1 MNTEQ
6 MIEKFA
12 AISAVVIVAG
22 GCLLVLAPFISAL
35 LWGAILAYCTWAPY
49 CSLMRILGGR
59 RWLAAS
65 LMVLAFMLV
74 LIGPFV
80 GAGIS
85 LANHSGDIVAAFH
98 RWTAGGLPELPEWLA
113 NLPVAGERIQAYWL
127 DLSLGGQQIMEELR
141 SMATPLLKWLLG
153 SGALLG
159 QGVLYLLLSVVLAF
173 FFYSGGEG
181 AVVWL
186 SAGMRRI
193 AGAERGERLL
203 ELIGTTVRG
212 VVYGILGSCLAQGVL
227 VAFGF
232 AVAGVPAAAAFGLL
246 TFFLSVL
253 PGGPMLVWVPA
264 VFWLGGQGHTGW
276 AVFLALWGIL
286 VVSTVDNF
294 IKPFFIGKGSDMPFI
309 LVLLGV
315 LGGAMAFGVLGVF
328 IGPTLLA
335 VGYTVLHEWTVRA
348 EAATFAE

>member
-1 MNTEQ
+1 MNTGQ
-6 MIEKFA
+6 LLDKLA
-12 AISAVVIVAG
+12 AVLAVTIVVL

-35 LWGAILAYCTWAPY
+35 LWGAILAFCTWQPY
-49 CSLMRILGGR
+49 RFLMNALGGR

-65 LMVLAFMLV
+65 LMVVAFMVV

-85 LANHSGDIVAAFH
+85 LANHAGDITAAIH
-98 RWTAGGLPELPEWLA
+98 RWTGGSLPALPEWLGK
-113 NLPVAGERIQAYWL
+113 LPLVGEKIQAYWF
-127 DLSLGGQQIMEELR
+127 DLGQGGQQVLEELR
-141 SMATPLLKWLLG
+141 KFAAPALKWLLG

-159 QGVLYLLLSVVLAF
+159 QGVAYMLLSIVLAF
-173 FFYSGGEG
+173 FFYNGGEG
-181 AVVWL
+181 AVAWL

-193 AGAERGERLL
+193 AGEERGEALL
-203 ELIGTTVRG
+203 SLIGNTVRG
-212 VVYGILGSCLAQGVL
+212 VVYGILGSCLAQGAL
-227 VAFGF
+227 TAFGL
-232 AVAGVPAAAAFGLL
+232 AISGVPAAAALGLL

-264 VFWLGGQGHTGW
+264 VFWLANQGDTGW

-286 VVSTVDNF
+286 VISTVDNF
-294 IKPFFIGKGSDMPFI
+294 IKPFFIGQGSDMPFI
-309 LVLLGV
+309 LILLGV

-335 VGYTVLHEWTVRA
+335 VGYTVLREWTVRA